1 MSRRA
6 AFLERAHRPPK
17 WTSLFSSVVTD
28 DYGHVKHDNTLFPN
42 PNLRTDVGDDWQAA
56 VMLGHQNDG
65 ISGTA
70 TATSA
75 TSLTWGGTFPTTGGG
90 PAGAGQM
97 VGLQGKIVAAGPNSS
112 GAGATVYGVIITNTA
127 TVLTVDKWQDAATPG
142 TTGTT
147 PNAICTFQVLPGA
160 APVIY
165 LALTETDVT
174 QAAGDTTLS
183 GELAVD
189 GFTRSVYDTYSHSNG
204 ASSGFIQKTFTATG
218 TRTIRSEAVFTA
230 ANGGPM
236 PFESDEPNPP
246 TLVSGDTLQQ
256 KVTINY

>member
-1 MSRRA
+1 MKTKPR
-6 AFLERAHRPPK
+6 E
-17 WTSLFSSVVTD
+17 WTSLFSSVVVDRWGNTI
-28 DYGHVKHDNTLFPN
+28 HDTSLIPN

-70 TATSA
+70 TATTA
-75 TSLTWGGTFPTTGGG
+75 TTLTWGGTFPTTGGG

-97 VGLQGKIVAAGPNSS
+97 VGLQGKLIACGPNAS
-112 GAGATVYGVIITNTA
+112 GTGSTVYGVIITNTTTVA
-127 TVLTVDKWQDAATPG
+127 TVDMWQDAATPG
-142 TTGTT
+142 TAGTT
-147 PNAICTFQVLPGA
+147 PNATCKFQVLPGA

-183 GELAVD
+183 GELATD
-189 GFTRSVYDTYSHSNG
+189 GFTRAVYDTYSHSNG
-204 ASSGFIQKTFTATG
+204 ASSGFIQKTFTSTG